1 MTAPPSR
8 GLLARVDALA
18 PDAVL
23 IEDER
28 GSWTTAA
35 VRDQASR
42 TAAALHGL
50 PPGARFAVLAKNR
63 AAYVAAYLAAAW
75 TGAVIVPLNGNL
87 TPTELRWQLDH
98 AHARLVLCGASH
110 AAVLAPL
117 RADGP
122 TDREWR
128 CFDAV
133 DGWDGLP
140 EGPAPTRAEPDPHRP
155 IVQMYTSGT
164 TGRPKGAL
172 LTEANLLALVDAWL
186 TEMPLAPGDRT
197 LQVTPLFHVGALMMV
212 LCNLS
217 AGATL
222 VLPPEFTP
230 GGALRALRERGVTHT
245 LMVPA
250 MIRWLL
256 MEAAAGP
263 PAPLAPTL
271 RALVYGAAP
280 MPTALL
286 TEAAAALGCDLLQ
299 GYGLTETAGVLT
311 VLRPDDHRAA
321 LAAAFSAVG
330 PSSLARHPAVG
341 RPDLAL
347 AASAVPEPAV
357 GPDPAARLRAAG
369 RPLRCCEIRVVDRD
383 GNLLPP
389 GEAGEVIA
397 RGANITPGYADDP
410 QATAEALRDGW
421 FHTGDVGYLDADGY
435 LFLVDRLKDMIL
447 VGGENVYS
455 REVEEALEAHPA
467 VREVAV
473 VGAPHPVFGEEV
485 VAFVVAD
492 GEPGALA
499 RELIRHC
506 RQRLARYKCP
516 TRVELRPALPRNAA
530 GKLKKSDL
538 RAPLW
543 ATHDRP
549 I

>member
-1 MTAPPSR
+1 MTAPPSPS
-8 GLLARVDALA
+8 LLARVDALA
-18 PDAVL
+18 AHAVL
-23 IEDER
+23 VEDER

-35 VRDQASR
+35 VCDQASR
-42 TAAALHGL
+42 TAAALHRL

-63 AAYVAAYLAAAW
+63 AEYVAAYLAAAW

-98 AHARLVLCGASH
+98 ARARLVLCGASH

-117 RADGP
+117 RADAP

-128 CFDAV
+128 CFDVV

-140 EGPAPTRAEPDPHRP
+140 EGPAPTRADPDPHRP

-186 TEMPLAPGDRT
+186 AEMPLAPGDRT

-212 LCNLS
+212 LCNLA

-256 MEAAAGP
+256 MEAAAGAP
-263 PAPLAPTL
+263 SPLAPTL

-280 MPTALL
+280 MPSALL

-321 LAAAFSAVG
+321 LGSG
-330 PSSLARHPAVG
+330 PS
-341 RPDLAL
+341 
-347 AASAVPEPAV
+347 
-357 GPDPAARLRAAG
+357 ARLRAAG
-369 RPLRCCEIRVVDRD
+369 RPLRCCEIRVVGR
-383 GNLLPP
+383 GGELLLA
-389 GEAGEVIA
+389 GQAGEVIA
-397 RGANITPGYADDP
+397 RGANVTPGYADDP

-492 GEPGALA
+492 GEPGTLA
-499 RELIRHC
+499 RQLIRHC
-506 RQRLARYKCP
+506 RERLARYKCP

-543 ATHDRP
+543 ASHDRP